1 MVTIV
6 SLWPAILLSAVI
18 VFVLS
23 ALIWM
28 VMPWHKSDFKGVP
41 DEDATRGAL
50 GGDLAPGLYNIPHA
64 ASRAEM
70 ASDAMKKKYQ
80 DGPVAM
86 VTVFKRGVPNM
97 GGSMVLAF
105 IFYLFV
111 GVLCAYLSSRTLDFG
126 THYLQVY
133 RVTGCIA
140 WTAYGLAVI
149 QDGIWFGR
157 PWSQVW
163 KLLFDALIYGLFTG
177 GVFGWLWPR

>member
-1 MVTIV
+1 MVSIG
-6 SLWPAILLSAVI
+6 SLWAAILLSAVI

-28 VMPWHKSDFKGVP
+28 VMPWHKSDFKGLA
-41 DEDATRGAL
+41 DEEAVRGAL
-50 GGDLAPGLYNIPHA
+50 GGGLAPGLYNIPHA
-64 ASRAEM
+64 ATRAEIGS
-70 ASDAMKKKYQ
+70 AEMKKKYE
-80 DGPVAM
+80 DGPIAM
-86 VTVFKRGVPNM
+86 VTVLKRGVPSM
-97 GGSMVLAF
+97 GGNMLKSFV
-105 IFYLFV
+105 FYLFV

-126 THYLQVY
+126 TSYLQVY

-140 WTAYGLAVI
+140 WTAYGLAAV

-163 KLLFDALIYGLFTG
+163 KILLDALIYGLFTG